1 MRRKEFWLLR
11 AAGMSLK
18 QMQKM
23 VYLEKGISCLIGIII
38 GALAGYGASWL
49 MVEKIMNQ
57 DGGAFDGTG
66 GILFIWPW
74 WQILLAAVLVYGLCL
89 FAGRG
94 HLRREVKQ

>member
-1 MRRKEFWLLR
+1 
-11 AAGMSLK
+11 
-18 QMQKM
+18 
-23 VYLEKGISCLIGIII
+23 
-38 GALAGYGASWL
+38 
-49 MVEKIMNQ
+49 MVERIMNQ

>member
-1 MRRKEFWLLR
+1 MFLKSLAWSLPGL
-11 AAGMSLK
+11 AVLTVVMLIAMSSNSL
-18 QMQKM
+18 
-23 VYLEKGISCLIGIII
+23 S
-38 GALAGYGASWL
+38 GYGASWL